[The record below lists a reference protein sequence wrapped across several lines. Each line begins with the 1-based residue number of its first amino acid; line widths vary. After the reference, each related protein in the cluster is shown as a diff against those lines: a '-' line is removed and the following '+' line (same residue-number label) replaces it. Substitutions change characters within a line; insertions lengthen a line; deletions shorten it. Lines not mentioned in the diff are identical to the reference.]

1 MFLKISN
8 FQKLLIIL
16 IATLSLQMAH
26 ATEQNNWLKNGLHG
40 VFHVNGAVY
49 RDACRLDMA
58 SVFQEIDLG
67 DTKTSQFSR
76 PGDRGRATTLELR
89 LKDCQQISRSLMNVP
104 GASLSWSDSQ
114 PLATIRF
121 IANSHKDN
129 NQLIALNGIEG
140 IGLRITDHQGKS
152 IPLGQHG
159 EPLFLEPGTDT
170 VIYHVAPERTR
181 SVLEANEWDAFVSF
195 ELIYD

>member
-1 MFLKISN
+1 MHSKTSR
-8 FQKLLIIL
+8 FQMLLIIL
-16 IATLSLQMAH
+16 MTTLVIQVSH
-26 ATEQNNWLKNGLHG
+26 ASEQNNWLTNSLHG
-40 VFHVNGAVY
+40 MFHVNGAVY
-49 RDACRLDMA
+49 RDACRLDMT

-67 DTKTSQFSR
+67 DTKTSQLNH

-89 LKDCQQISRSLMNVP
+89 LKDCQQTSRSLMNVP
-104 GASLSWSDSQ
+104 GALLNWSDSQ

-129 NQLIALNGIEG
+129 DQLIALNGIEG

-152 IPLGQHG
+152 VPLGQRG
-159 EPLFLEPGTDT
+159 GALFLEPGTDT
-170 VIYHVAPERTR
+170 LIYHVAPERTL
-181 SVLEANEWDAFVSF
+181 SALEANEWDAFVSF

>member
-1 MFLKISN
+1 MFLKTSN
-8 FQKLLIIL
+8 LQMLFIIL
-16 IATLSLQMAH
+16 IATLSIQVTQ
-26 ATEQNNWLKNGLHG
+26 ATEQNNWLTDGLHG

-67 DTKTSQFSR
+67 DTKTSQFNH
-76 PGDRGRATTLELR
+76 PGDRGRAATLELR

-104 GASLSWSDSQ
+104 GALLSWSDSQ

-129 NQLIALNGIEG
+129 DQLIALNGIEG

-152 IPLGQHG
+152 VPLGQREG
-159 EPLFLEPGTDT
+159 PLFLEPGTDA
-170 VIYHVAPERTR
+170 VIYHVAPERTL
-181 SVLEANEWDAFVSF
+181 SALEANEWDAFVSF